1 MFPFTNRH
9 RVIDSESTLLADS
22 EKSLLPKKEIRFKD
36 EIPAVSKEDEYVS
49 VLGDEP
55 AKSEQCYFCHGRE
68 DLVSCT
74 GGCNRAY
81 HLRCIGMKA
90 TTNYANWK
98 CKQCRGMALKSSD
111 YHKKHCLKQWYL
123 KYVVSLQSGEKSIVF
138 EGIRCF
144 DNTVWKCSPVSSVI
158 DPTHFQT
165 VNNAIYILIGEED
178 AKKSAANGF
187 QQDVCDAFQKGIPQ
201 DWKARIGGCG
211 ADSELAQQPSDVSID
226 KEKDVSIDKEKEKD
240 VVVEKEVTEKEGTV
254 EKKEDV
260 VEKEKEQV
268 NKEKT
273 KEEKTEGD
281 KEAPQPVKA
290 PAKRRRRN
298 TTVPSVRVIPLDPED
313 SDSSAAEPQE
323 PLEPSEFPP
332 PVRRSSRIRMP
343 PLAFWKNEYLREN
356 VKTGRTELIV
366 GSSNADLPSVMAH
379 AFPLEPSPSVYE
391 MVTAATPSVR
401 RSKEKKSG
409 EKKEKRVEKTVKKK
423 PERTEKP
430 EKEKKEKV
438 EKKKPEKKVEKEAK
452 NPVKKPKTKTPPVEK
467 PKAPEP
473 VFVEVRFRS
482 DADR

>member
-211 ADSELAQQPSDVSID
+211 AESELAQQPSDVSID
-226 KEKDVSIDKEKEKD
+226 KEREKGVMVDNKKEKG
-240 VVVEKEVTEKEGTV
+240 VVVEEEVREKEEQ
-254 EKKEDV
+254 EK
-260 VEKEKEQV
+260 V
-268 NKEKT
+268 NEEKT
-273 KEEKTEGD
+273 KVEGD
-281 KEAPQPVKA
+281 KEAPSAPQPAKA
-290 PAKRRRRN
+290 PVKRRRRN
-298 TTVPSVRVIPLDPED
+298 VTVPSVRVIPLDPED

-323 PLEPSEFPP
+323 PSEPSEPPEFPP

-391 MVTAATPSVR
+391 MVTAAAPSVR

-409 EKKEKRVEKTVKKK
+409 EKKEKRVDKAVKKK

-438 EKKKPEKKVEKEAK
+438 EKKKPEKKVEKETK

>member
-1 MFPFTNRH
+1 MLPFTIRH
-9 RVIDSESTLLADS
+9 RVIDSESTLMADS

-36 EIPAVSKEDEYVS
+36 EIPVVSKEDEYVS
-49 VLGDEP
+49 VIGDEP

-68 DLVSCT
+68 DLVFCT

-111 YHKKHCLKQWYL
+111 FHKKHCLRQWYL
-123 KYVVSLQSGEKSIVF
+123 KYVVSLPSGEKSIVL

-178 AKKSAANGF
+178 AKKSAVNGF
-187 QQDVCDAFQKGIPQ
+187 QQDMCEAFQKGIPQ

-226 KEKDVSIDKEKEKD
+226 KEKEEVVIEKEKEVVIEKEQEKE
-240 VVVEKEVTEKEGTV
+240 VVEKEEQEKVNEINR
-254 EKKEDV
+254 
-260 VEKEKEQV
+260 KEKA
-268 NKEKT
+268 
-273 KEEKTEGD
+273 EGD
-281 KEAPQPVKA
+281 KETSHPAKA

-298 TTVPSVRVIPLDPED
+298 ATIPSVRVIPLDPED

-323 PLEPSEFPP
+323 PLEPSEFPL

-391 MVTAATPSVR
+391 MVTAAAPSVR
-401 RSKEKKSG
+401 RSREKK
-409 EKKEKRVEKTVKKK
+409 KVE
-423 PERTEKP
+423 RP

-438 EKKKPEKKVEKEAK
+438 EKKEKKKPEKKVEKETK
-452 NPVKKPKTKTPPVEK
+452 NPIKKPKTKTPPAEK

-482 DADR
+482 DADP

>member
-211 ADSELAQQPSDVSID
+211 AESELAQQPSDVSID
-226 KEKDVSIDKEKEKD
+226 KEREKGVMVDNKKEKG
-240 VVVEKEVTEKEGTV
+240 VVVEEEVREEEQEK
-254 EKKEDV
+254 
-260 VEKEKEQV
+260 V
-268 NKEKT
+268 NEEKT
-273 KEEKTEGD
+273 KVEGD
-281 KEAPQPVKA
+281 KEAPSAPQPAKA

-298 TTVPSVRVIPLDPED
+298 ATVPSVRVIPLDPED
-313 SDSSAAEPQE
+313 SDPSAAEPQE

-391 MVTAATPSVR
+391 MVTAAAPSVR

-423 PERTEKP
+423 PERPERPERP
-430 EKEKKEKV
+430 EKEKEKV
-438 EKKKPEKKVEKEAK
+438 EKKKQEKRVEKETK

-482 DADR
+482 DSDR

>member
-1 MFPFTNRH
+1 M
-9 RVIDSESTLLADS
+9 VDS

-49 VLGDEP
+49 VIGDEP
-55 AKSEQCYFCHGRE
+55 AKAEQCYFCHGRE

-81 HLRCIGMKA
+81 HLRCIGMKTA
-90 TTNYANWK
+90 ANYANWK

-123 KYVVSLQSGEKSIVF
+123 KSVVSLPSGEKSIVF

-187 QQDVCDAFQKGIPQ
+187 QRDVCEAFQKGIPQ

-226 KEKDVSIDKEKEKD
+226 KEKDVVEKEREKC
-240 VVVEKEVTEKEGTV
+240 VVVEKEARE
-254 EKKEDV
+254 EDV
-260 VEKEKEQV
+260 VEKEAREKKDVVETEQEQV

-281 KEAPQPVKA
+281 KEAPSAPQPAKA

-298 TTVPSVRVIPLDPED
+298 ATVPSVRVIPLDPEE

-391 MVTAATPSVR
+391 MVTAAAPSVR
-401 RSKEKKSG
+401 RSKEKK
-409 EKKEKRVEKTVKKK
+409 EKKEEKKK
-423 PERTEKP
+423 GKVEKP
-430 EKEKKEKV
+430 EKK

-452 NPVKKPKTKTPPVEK
+452 NPVKKPKNKTPPSAK